1 MLKQITIK
9 KELNRQC
16 LDEVIKSYGAN
27 QYLYVIG
34 IFYQQRTSTEFIF
47 NQIFGYD
54 FSEEIDQQEKAVFAY
69 KSDKDQY
76 SNLIFLFSNFEF
88 IDQDFN
94 YVEEFIFECSDVLIN
109 LDFTMQD
116 SYQSLES
123 YISKNLK
130 ERENPYVKKEI
141 NYIYPLD
148 QDIKELD
155 KKDSLDEQENQLIYQ
170 VNSNKGNVIQRCLK
184 QQEAKEIQ
192 ESLVLKIQELEKY
205 QMIPIPIQK
214 INTLFS
220 IIWDNLLLNQVNQLI
235 NSFKIILIFYL
246 NQNKNSLFQL
256 KQIIVGSHY
265 EEQWDMLIK
274 EMQQW
279 SKQLHIQC
287 MEGIIHDFNTQKEE
301 YRKISEK
308 WKVSSVF
315 LKGFLQVLDEKYVK
329 EQISQEIQKQI
340 FKLFNFQLNYIK
352 SNLNEIFQKKLTEIQ
367 NYEKEQQLLKQNQQL
382 NQQNLKLQQKPESY
396 QTEQQHNLKLQID
409 QSQLQSSPQFKSS
422 QSQQQRESLTNQN
435 INISKF
441 ASSKVSSEL
450 NISQVELLNGENNEP
465 QQKIND
471 ISFSQDLIGLQRQ
484 NSNKSSVD
492 LHNQT
497 FGLLDASIAE
507 ESIGQI
513 QQIKEKSSEQESE
526 DELEQKLILKRVGS
540 ETYQNSELEEA
551 NKLENTN
558 EINQN
563 NANENNNTQEVIK
576 NEAFNSPSQ
585 NRNSNGNLSSQQSLL
600 QSKQKN
606 FKGSAQYY
614 QIDKSQKISNKLAYS
629 QSPNIRQKSIE
640 RGRNS
645 IRQNQSQSTEIQEY
659 KLFEILEKT
668 KNQVK
673 IEIKTKMF
681 DTLDSKSKEELGQIT
696 EYEQIEIQII
706 ELITTVLEKRASLEV
721 QDFVKQ
727 KIITRLKTD
736 ISDLFTNKD
745 HDFWVKFKGIKNKI
759 IDDQEKKI
767 YEYLKDNFKLP
778 KNNSNELIKKSKEVC
793 LKEVKKLMKSKI
805 EEITSDFVVELQ
817 ANDKKI
823 QDKQSVNLI
832 YEKYEDFVIA
842 FKDGLE
848 NDSQSKEEDLI
859 NQCNKI
865 LVDLQDMKENY
876 KNIVKFKYNTFRLHL
891 QKHMLNKEKLFTQ
904 IKAFT
909 KLNQVT
915 LTLLIVFSILS
926 VLENVPLASSVG
938 IILIT
943 HILYTIYK
951 LK

>member
-16 LDEVIKSYGAN
+16 LDEVIKSYGEN

-34 IFYQQRTSTEFIF
+34 IFYQQRASTEFIF

-54 FSEEIDQQEKAVFAY
+54 FSQEIDQQEKAVFAY

-76 SNLIFLFSNFEF
+76 SNLIFLFSNFQF

-155 KKDSLDEQENQLIYQ
+155 KKDNIDEQENQLIYQ
-170 VNSNKGNVIQRCLK
+170 VNRNKGNVIQRCLK
-184 QQEAKEIQ
+184 QQESKDIQ

-220 IIWDNLLLNQVNQLI
+220 IIWDNLLLNQ
-235 NSFKIILIFYL
+235 
-246 NQNKNSLFQL
+246 NKNSLFQL

-265 EEQWDMLIK
+265 EEQWDMLVK

-287 MEGIIHDFNTQKEE
+287 MEGMIHDFNIQKEE

-315 LKGFLQVLDEKYVK
+315 LKGFLQVLDENYVK
-329 EQISQEIQKQI
+329 EQINQEIQKQI

-367 NYEKEQQLLKQNQQL
+367 NQEKQQLLQKQIQQSNQ
-382 NQQNLKLQQKPESY
+382 KPQQKPETQ
-396 QTEQQHNLKLQID
+396 QTEQQPNQNQQID
-409 QSQLQSSPQFKSS
+409 LSQSQSSPQFKFQ
-422 QSQQQRESLTNQN
+422 QSQQQRESLSNSNPNQS

-441 ASSKVSSEL
+441 ASQKVSSDL
-450 NISQVELLNGENNEP
+450 NFSQIEFSNNENNEI

-497 FGLLDASIAE
+497 FGLLDVSIVE
-507 ESIGQI
+507 EPIGQI
-513 QQIKEKSSEQESE
+513 KQIKEKSSEQDSE
-526 DELEQKLILKRVGS
+526 DELDQKLILKRVGS
-540 ETYQNSELEEA
+540 ETYQSNDQTEA
-551 NKLENTN
+551 NKLESST
-558 EINQN
+558 EVNQN
-563 NANENNNTQEVIK
+563 NSNQSNENIK
-576 NEAFNSPSQ
+576 SEALNSPAQIKAFNTGIQNQSQ
-585 NRNSNGNLSSQQSLL
+585 TQLL
-600 QSKQKN
+600 FSKQKN
-606 FKGSAQYY
+606 FKGSGQYF
-614 QIDKSQKISNKLAYS
+614 QIEKSQKIPNKLAYS
-629 QSPNIRQKSIE
+629 QSPNIKQKSIE

-645 IRQNQSQSTEIQEY
+645 IRQNQSSSSEIQEY

-681 DTLDSKSKEELGQIT
+681 DTLDQKSKEELGQIT

-745 HDFWVKFKGIKNKI
+745 QDFWVKFKGIKNKI

-793 LKEVKKLMKSKI
+793 LKEVKKLMKAKI
-805 EEITSDFVVELQ
+805 EEITSDFVEELQ

-823 QDKQSVNLI
+823 QDKQSINFI
-832 YEKYEDFVIA
+832 YDKYEDFVIA

-848 NDSQSKEEDLI
+848 NDNDSKEEDLI

-865 LVDLQDMKENY
+865 LIELQAMKENY
-876 KNIVKFKYNTFRLHL
+876 KNIVKFKYNTLRLQL
-891 QKHMLNKEKLFTQ
+891 QKLMFKKEKLITSIQ
-904 IKAFT
+904 AFT
-909 KLNQVT
+909 KINQLT

-926 VLENVPLASSVG
+926 VFENVPLASSVG
-938 IILIT
+938 IILIS